1 MTYLIWTALALYG
14 AFFIFA
20 ALSKFIKTK
29 YMVEAFKEM
38 EIPYGFAILSAL
50 TEIIAGPALIAGIQ
64 KPELAGLGA
73 MIMVATTIGATI
85 ANYIG
90 KDAKT
95 AIGVFLIFCIP
106 MILLAYHFSDATR
119 QFLGV

>member
-50 TEIIAGPALIAGIQ
+50 TEIIAGPALIAGI
-64 KPELAGLGA
+64 
-73 MIMVATTIGATI
+73 
-85 ANYIG
+85 
-90 KDAKT
+90 
-95 AIGVFLIFCIP
+95 
-106 MILLAYHFSDATR
+106 
-119 QFLGV
+119 